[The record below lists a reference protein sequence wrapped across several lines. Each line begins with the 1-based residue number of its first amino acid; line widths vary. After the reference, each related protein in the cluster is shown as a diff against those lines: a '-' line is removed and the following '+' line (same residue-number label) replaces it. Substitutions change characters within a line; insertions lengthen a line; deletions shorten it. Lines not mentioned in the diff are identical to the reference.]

1 MRKMLALKLI
11 ALMPSILLS
20 CDEVLQ
26 WARLLA
32 HDIGFVAVI
41 MRSNT
46 NTSVREKASFLLIAC
61 ERSGAYRPK
70 KHNLVRTCT
79 DSRKCGCP
87 FKLRAK
93 LVSGGDDWMV
103 KLICGIHNH
112 EMTKSLVGH
121 PYAGQLTKNEK
132 IVVADMMNSMVKP
145 RNILLTLKEYNDNS
159 YTTIK
164 QIYNARHVYY
174 YSIRGSNTK
183 MQQLMMLLDRD
194 QYIHWHRLKDDNV
207 VLPTNRYKLSLLDI
221 VGVTPTGMI
230 LSAERFQGLSM
241 RADGLPGVIVTDRDL
256 SLYSRMLRIWCVGS
270 TLTNQGLS
278 ETQVTIA
285 EEMKTI
291 FFMDSIENIID
302 VKTYGNCGYRAIAAL
317 LGIGEE
323 SWSLVR
329 NHLHKELT
337 SWSKV
342 YINLVG
348 GIEKFEELKCSLLVD
363 DLSKVTIDKWM
374 NITDMRYVLLRDHC
388 PLPPVALLWSTH
400 CHYRAKQ
407 WLTLYIARMQHYTT
421 LSRLNTEFVDLGEP

>member
-1 MRKMLALKLI
+1 MDEDQWMYDSMMSQEVEMNVENEEDVGLFGSR
-11 ALMPSILLS
+11 
-20 CDEVLQ
+20 DEVLQ

-132 IVVADMMNSMVKP
+132 IVVADMMNSM
-145 RNILLTLKEYNDNS
+145 
-159 YTTIK
+159 
-164 QIYNARHVYY
+164 
-174 YSIRGSNTK
+174 
-183 MQQLMMLLDRD
+183 
-194 QYIHWHRLKDDNV
+194 
-207 VLPTNRYKLSLLDI
+207 
-221 VGVTPTGMI
+221 
-230 LSAERFQGLSM
+230 GLSM

-256 SLYSRMLRIWCVGS
+256 SLYSRMLRIWIESAHWSLKRLLQNFVGDIS
-270 TLTNQGLS
+270 S
-278 ETQVTIA
+278 VWE
-285 EEMKTI
+285 
-291 FFMDSIENIID
+291 DSIENIID

-337 SWSKV
+337 SWSKM

-348 GIEKFEELKCSLLVD
+348 GIERFEELKCSLLVD

-374 NITDMRYVLLRDHC
+374 NITDMRYVIASRYNVIVISLSRQQSMTFFPLRSQPPLDSSMHRVIYIDNVYGNHFVQVLLRDHY
-388 PLPPVALLWSTH
+388 PLPPVALLWRTH

-407 WLTLYIARMQHYTT
+407 WLTLYITRMQHYTT